1 MVGGSGI
8 SSKCKSSSL
17 KILKEWKNGFTSIRD
32 TRTAKHPVQMFA
44 THILRLTDKLE
55 HDAGRRIV
63 LAAVLCMHPLYFL
76 MMAFNRSFSS
86 ELYASKR
93 MILNER
99 TRERNENL
107 NWTTK
112 KRIE

>member
-1 MVGGSGI
+1 
-8 SSKCKSSSL
+8 
-17 KILKEWKNGFTSIRD
+17 
-32 TRTAKHPVQMFA
+32 MFA

-76 MMAFNRSFSS
+76 MMAFKRSFSNV
-86 ELYASKR
+86 LYASKR

-99 TRERNENL
+99 A
-107 NWTTK
+107 K
-112 KRIE
+112 KEMKI